1 MELLLLNEKFELLS
15 HPIDR
20 YYSLIWRE
28 RYYDEGDFELHLAAD
43 YLETVLR
50 SEYLYN
56 NERDEAMVIEGVE
69 AQDDGKRTIKITG
82 RSLESLF
89 RDRVMD
95 AEGSSSGKVEEISR
109 SAVQTYAM
117 TGSRAIPLLK
127 LGALGGF
134 TETAAASNKRG
145 AELYEWQRE
154 LLRPYEMS
162 FKLHYDYEANS
173 LDYTVYRG
181 LDRTQE
187 QTANTWAIFST
198 SYENLA
204 QFAYSRSKT
213 DYRNFAIVISSDGT
227 KRVEVDKTGGAKRRE
242 LYVDTDDGLDTAAMT
257 QLGEQALTEY
267 AMVETVSG
275 EVQNGANMVYGVDFD
290 LGDLCH
296 IEDAHLG
303 ISATAR
309 LTEMTTV
316 VENGVTR
323 RIPAFGEQ
331 YLNLRQYVAREVG
344 ASGTSAGSSSGGGG
358 VVDLTGIEQAIAA
371 NVAAIEAA
379 NEEIEAVQA
388 AAYDNA
394 AAIQALTERVAVLE
408 EGGSVVEGL
417 PDGYVKLLY
426 ISFTGTQYIDTGV
439 AVSAATIPTL
449 RFVAD
454 MELTNSTSVAA
465 VDGTGNVYPYVF
477 MGTHQNNLVFYGT
490 GNAAITSSVTYVK
503 DRYIW
508 DYDCTKGALIV
519 GDLCSITGITFDLSG
534 SAARNWYIGGY
545 STGATPVLH
554 TEDVYGYQIYS
565 DGNLIRDYVPCVN
578 PEGEYG
584 LYDMV
589 TKTFYGNNGS
599 GTITGYG
606 NDLPKGYTELAYI
619 RTDGMSWIDTGVQP
633 TSKTRVIADVKGINV
648 NSKGSSIFGARRSNS
663 LTAYIAFFMGT
674 YIDYAYGSATQKSDF
689 SMKNERVTVDTNANV
704 MTVTGSSTVS
714 AAATAS
720 TFSVPYNL
728 YLGTNNTDGQA
739 EGAPWSWDGRI
750 YSCKIYDNGTLLRAF
765 IPCKNENDVYGFYDK
780 VNRSFYANIGT
791 GSFTGG

>member
-162 FKLHYDYEANS
+162 FRLHYDYEANS

-187 QTANTWAIFST
+187 QTANNWAIFST

-371 NVAAIEAA
+371 NAAAIE
-379 NEEIEAVQA
+379 N
-388 AAYDNA
+388 
-394 AAIQALTERVAVLE
+394 LTKRVDVLE
-408 EGGSVVEGL
+408 AGGDL
-417 PDGYVKLLY
+417 PDGFTELTY
-426 ISFTGTQYIDTGV
+426 IESTGTQYINTGFKADENTRIV
-439 AVSAATIPTL
+439 IDSQLSASASGNWRALVGSRNNQKDSEYSFWWAPQTNAIYYGFANAIYQPSTALL
-449 RFVAD
+449 RERVIID
-454 MELTNSTSVAA
+454 INKNVLKIIGSSTETVTA
-465 VDGTGNVYPYVF
+465 
-477 MGTHQNNLVFYGT
+477 Q
-490 GNAAITSSVTYVK
+490 NAAITSAY
-503 DRYIW
+503 
-508 DYDCTKGALIV
+508 
-519 GDLCSITGITFDLSG
+519 
-534 SAARNWYIGGY
+534 N
-545 STGATPVLH
+545 
-554 TEDVYGYQIYS
+554 VY
-565 DGNLIRDYVPCVN
+565 L
-578 PEGEYG
+578 
-584 LYDMV
+584 
-589 TKTFYGNNGS
+589 
-599 GTITGYG
+599 
-606 NDLPKGYTELAYI
+606 
-619 RTDGMSWIDTGVQP
+619 
-633 TSKTRVIADVKGINV
+633 
-648 NSKGSSIFGARRSNS
+648 
-663 LTAYIAFFMGT
+663 
-674 YIDYAYGSATQKSDF
+674 
-689 SMKNERVTVDTNANV
+689 
-704 MTVTGSSTVS
+704 
-714 AAATAS
+714 
-720 TFSVPYNL
+720 FSVISAGEVMGSTY
-728 YLGTNNTDGQA
+728 GFIGKM
-739 EGAPWSWDGRI
+739 
-750 YSCKIYDNGTLLRAF
+750 YSCKIYDNGTLVRDYK
-765 IPCKNENDVYGFYDK
+765 PCINASGEYGLFDK
-780 VNRSFYANIGT
+780 VNYQFYGNAGT

>member
-162 FKLHYDYEANS
+162 FRLHYDYEANS

-187 QTANTWAIFST
+187 QTANNWAIFST

-371 NVAAIEAA
+371 NAAAIEAA
-379 NEEIEAVQA
+379 NDEIEAVQA

-394 AAIQALTERVAVLE
+394 ADIVRINSNILTIESRLSKLEVNKIDEYTVLLLHGSDITDSSALKRTINNYGVTVSSAQSKFGGKSLYFDGSAYLTTTAIEFNDSDFTIDWWEYVTNTNSQVRFSSAYDPMLGMI
-408 EGGSVVEGL
+408 GGFMLGHNQTILRASTVDSSTWWNMANDVNIVSNNLNTWVHWAIVRSGNIL
-417 PDGYVKLLY
+417 NSYKNGVKYASTPFVGSLGYTTNY
-426 ISFTGTQYIDTGV
+426 PCAIGSYCASDRAYFIGYIDEFRISNIARWLGNFTP
-439 AVSAATIPTL
+439 PT
-449 RFVAD
+449 
-454 MELTNSTSVAA
+454 
-465 VDGTGNVYPYVF
+465 
-477 MGTHQNNLVFYGT
+477 
-490 GNAAITSSVTYVK
+490 
-503 DRYIW
+503 
-508 DYDCTKGALIV
+508 
-519 GDLCSITGITFDLSG
+519 
-534 SAARNWYIGGY
+534 
-545 STGATPVLH
+545 
-554 TEDVYGYQIYS
+554 TEY
-565 DGNLIRDYVPCVN
+565 
-578 PEGEYG
+578 
-584 LYDMV
+584 
-589 TKTFYGNNGS
+589 
-599 GTITGYG
+599 
-606 NDLPKGYTELAYI
+606 
-619 RTDGMSWIDTGVQP
+619 
-633 TSKTRVIADVKGINV
+633 
-648 NSKGSSIFGARRSNS
+648 
-663 LTAYIAFFMGT
+663 
-674 YIDYAYGSATQKSDF
+674 
-689 SMKNERVTVDTNANV
+689 
-704 MTVTGSSTVS
+704 
-714 AAATAS
+714 
-720 TFSVPYNL
+720 
-728 YLGTNNTDGQA
+728 
-739 EGAPWSWDGRI
+739 
-750 YSCKIYDNGTLLRAF
+750 
-765 IPCKNENDVYGFYDK
+765 
-780 VNRSFYANIGT
+780 
-791 GSFTGG
+791 

>member
-162 FKLHYDYEANS
+162 FRLHYDYEANS

-187 QTANTWAIFST
+187 QTANNWAIFST

-242 LYVDTDDGLDTAAMT
+242 LYVDTDDGLDTVAMT

-296 IEDAHLG
+296 IEDAHFG
-303 ISATAR
+303 ISTTAR

-371 NVAAIEAA
+371 NAAAIEAA
-379 NEEIEAVQA
+379 NDEIEAVQA

-394 AAIQALTERVAVLE
+394 AEIAALAERVAVLE
-408 EGGSVVEGL
+408 AGGGL
-417 PDGYVKLLY
+417 PSGFTELEY
-426 ISFTGTQYIDTGV
+426 IASSGTQYINTLYKPTSSNLKIEAKFAILEIQSWRALFGSEATG
-439 AVSAATIPTL
+439 SGPWSPTL
-449 RFVAD
+449 LTNGSSSLVFFCGTSGSLGNIPVVTNQTYTLNCQAKDGTLSYDISGVSGTVSFAGLIDKTMEIYLFV
-454 MELTNSTSVAA
+454 LNSTSASA
-465 VDGTGNVYPYVF
+465 VTNQITKLRLYKFKLYDNEK
-477 MGTHQNNLVFYGT
+477 LV
-490 GNAAITSSVTYVK
+490 
-503 DRYIW
+503 
-508 DYDCTKGALIV
+508 
-519 GDLCSITGITFDLSG
+519 
-534 SAARNWYIGGY
+534 
-545 STGATPVLH
+545 
-554 TEDVYGYQIYS
+554 
-565 DGNLIRDYVPCVN
+565 RDYIPCIN
-578 PEGEYG
+578 ASGEYG
-584 LYDMV
+584 LFDKVNYQ
-589 TKTFYGNNGS
+589 FYGN
-599 GTITGYG
+599 
-606 NDLPKGYTELAYI
+606 A
-619 RTDGMSWIDTGVQP
+619 
-633 TSKTRVIADVKGINV
+633 
-648 NSKGSSIFGARRSNS
+648 
-663 LTAYIAFFMGT
+663 
-674 YIDYAYGSATQKSDF
+674 
-689 SMKNERVTVDTNANV
+689 
-704 MTVTGSSTVS
+704 
-714 AAATAS
+714 
-720 TFSVPYNL
+720 
-728 YLGTNNTDGQA
+728 
-739 EGAPWSWDGRI
+739 
-750 YSCKIYDNGTLLRAF
+750 
-765 IPCKNENDVYGFYDK
+765 
-780 VNRSFYANIGT
+780 GT

>member
-162 FKLHYDYEANS
+162 FRLHYDYEANS

-213 DYRNFAIVISSDGT
+213 DYRNYAIVISSDGT

-331 YLNLRQYVAREVG
+331 YLTLRQYVAREVG

-371 NVAAIEAA
+371 NAAAIEAT
-379 NEEIEAVQA
+379 NDEIEAVQA

-394 AAIQALTERVAVLE
+394 ADIVRINSNILTIESRLSKLEVNKIDEYTVLLLHGSDITDSSALKRTINNHGVTASSAQSKF
-408 EGGSVVEGL
+408 GGKS
-417 PDGYVKLLY
+417 LY
-426 ISFTGTQYIDTGV
+426 F
-439 AVSAATIPTL
+439 
-449 RFVAD
+449 
-454 MELTNSTSVAA
+454 N
-465 VDGTGNVYPYVF
+465 
-477 MGTHQNNLVFYGT
+477 
-490 GNAAITSSVTYVK
+490 
-503 DRYIW
+503 
-508 DYDCTKGALIV
+508 
-519 GDLCSITGITFDLSG
+519 G
-534 SAARNWYIGGY
+534 SAYLTTTAI
-545 STGATPVLH
+545 
-554 TEDVYGYQIYS
+554 E
-565 DGNLIRDYVPCVN
+565 
-578 PEGEYG
+578 
-584 LYDMV
+584 
-589 TKTFYGNNGS
+589 F
-599 GTITGYG
+599 
-606 NDLPKGYTELAYI
+606 ND
-619 RTDGMSWIDTGVQP
+619 
-633 TSKTRVIADVKGINV
+633 
-648 NSKGSSIFGARRSNS
+648 
-663 LTAYIAFFMGT
+663 
-674 YIDYAYGSATQKSDF
+674 SDF
-689 SMKNERVTVDTNANV
+689 TIDWWEYVTNANSQV
-704 MTVTGSSTVS
+704 RFNSAYDASVGAFGGLMLGHSKTTLYASNANTSTWWDIVDGADMFVNTVNAWVHWAVVRKGSTLV
-714 AAATAS
+714 T
-720 TFSVPYNL
+720 Y
-728 YLGTNNTDGQA
+728 
-739 EGAPWSWDGRI
+739 
-750 YSCKIYDNGTLLRAF
+750 KNGV
-765 IPCKNENDVYGFYDK
+765 K
-780 VNRSFYANIGT
+780 YANASFVGSLGYTTNYQCALGSYCSADRAYFIGYIDEFRISNIARWS
-791 GSFTGG
+791 GNFTPPSAEY

>member
-134 TETAAASNKRG
+134 AETAAASNKRG

-162 FKLHYDYEANS
+162 FRLHYDYEANS

-275 EVQNGANMVYGVDFD
+275 EVQNGANMVYGVDFN

-371 NVAAIEAA
+371 NAAAIEAA
-379 NEEIEAVQA
+379 NDEIEAVQA
-388 AAYDNA
+388 AVYDNA
-394 AAIQALTERVAVLE
+394 ADIAALAERVAVLE
-408 EGGSVVEGL
+408 AGGGL
-417 PDGYVKLLY
+417 PSGFTELTY
-426 ISFTGTQYIDTGV
+426 IESTSTQYVNTGFKADENTRIVIDCQL
-439 AVSAATIPTL
+439 SASASGSWRALVGSRNNQRDNEYSFWWAPQTNAIYYGFANAIYQPSTALL
-449 RFVAD
+449 RERVIVD
-454 MELTNSTSVAA
+454 IDKNVLKIIGSSTETVTA
-465 VDGTGNVYPYVF
+465 
-477 MGTHQNNLVFYGT
+477 Q
-490 GNAAITSSVTYVK
+490 NAAITSAY
-503 DRYIW
+503 
-508 DYDCTKGALIV
+508 
-519 GDLCSITGITFDLSG
+519 
-534 SAARNWYIGGY
+534 N
-545 STGATPVLH
+545 
-554 TEDVYGYQIYS
+554 VY
-565 DGNLIRDYVPCVN
+565 L
-578 PEGEYG
+578 
-584 LYDMV
+584 
-589 TKTFYGNNGS
+589 
-599 GTITGYG
+599 
-606 NDLPKGYTELAYI
+606 
-619 RTDGMSWIDTGVQP
+619 
-633 TSKTRVIADVKGINV
+633 
-648 NSKGSSIFGARRSNS
+648 
-663 LTAYIAFFMGT
+663 
-674 YIDYAYGSATQKSDF
+674 
-689 SMKNERVTVDTNANV
+689 
-704 MTVTGSSTVS
+704 
-714 AAATAS
+714 
-720 TFSVPYNL
+720 FSVISAGEVMGSTY
-728 YLGTNNTDGQA
+728 GFIGKM
-739 EGAPWSWDGRI
+739 
-750 YSCKIYDNGTLLRAF
+750 YSCQIYDNGTLVRDYK
-765 IPCKNENDVYGFYDK
+765 PCINASGEYGLFDK
-780 VNRSFYANIGT
+780 VNHQFYGNAGT

>member
-127 LGALGGF
+127 LGALGDF

-162 FKLHYDYEANS
+162 FRLHYDYEANS

-187 QTANTWAIFST
+187 QTANNWAIFST

-371 NVAAIEAA
+371 NAAAIE
-379 NEEIEAVQA
+379 N
-388 AAYDNA
+388 
-394 AAIQALTERVAVLE
+394 LTKRVDVLE
-408 EGGSVVEGL
+408 AGGDL
-417 PDGYVKLLY
+417 PDGFTELTY
-426 ISFTGTQYIDTGV
+426 IESTGTQYINTGFKADENTRIV
-439 AVSAATIPTL
+439 IDSQLSASASGNWRALVGSRNNQKDSEYSFWWAPQTNAIYYGFANAIYQPSTALL
-449 RFVAD
+449 RERVIID
-454 MELTNSTSVAA
+454 INKNVLKIIGSSTETVTA
-465 VDGTGNVYPYVF
+465 
-477 MGTHQNNLVFYGT
+477 Q
-490 GNAAITSSVTYVK
+490 NAAITSAY
-503 DRYIW
+503 
-508 DYDCTKGALIV
+508 
-519 GDLCSITGITFDLSG
+519 
-534 SAARNWYIGGY
+534 N
-545 STGATPVLH
+545 
-554 TEDVYGYQIYS
+554 VY
-565 DGNLIRDYVPCVN
+565 L
-578 PEGEYG
+578 
-584 LYDMV
+584 
-589 TKTFYGNNGS
+589 
-599 GTITGYG
+599 
-606 NDLPKGYTELAYI
+606 
-619 RTDGMSWIDTGVQP
+619 
-633 TSKTRVIADVKGINV
+633 
-648 NSKGSSIFGARRSNS
+648 
-663 LTAYIAFFMGT
+663 
-674 YIDYAYGSATQKSDF
+674 
-689 SMKNERVTVDTNANV
+689 
-704 MTVTGSSTVS
+704 
-714 AAATAS
+714 
-720 TFSVPYNL
+720 FSVISAGEVMGSTY
-728 YLGTNNTDGQA
+728 GFIGKM
-739 EGAPWSWDGRI
+739 
-750 YSCKIYDNGTLLRAF
+750 YSCKIYDNGTLVRDYK
-765 IPCKNENDVYGFYDK
+765 PCINASGEYGLFDK
-780 VNRSFYANIGT
+780 VNYQFYGNAGT

>member
-20 YYSLIWRE
+20 YYSLVWRE

-162 FKLHYDYEANS
+162 FRLHYDYEANS

-213 DYRNFAIVISSDGT
+213 DYRNYAIVISSDGT

-371 NVAAIEAA
+371 NAAAIEAA
-379 NEEIEAVQA
+379 NDEIEAVQA

-394 AAIQALTERVAVLE
+394 AAIQALTERVAELE
-408 EGGSVVEGL
+408 AVGELPEGFTRLE
-417 PDGYVKLLY
+417 Y
-426 ISFTGTQYIDTGV
+426 IESSGTQYINMGFKANENTRIIVDSQL
-439 AVSAATIPTL
+439 SASA
-449 RFVAD
+449 
-454 MELTNSTSVAA
+454 
-465 VDGTGNVYPYVF
+465 
-477 MGTHQNNLVFYGT
+477 
-490 GNAAITSSVTYVK
+490 
-503 DRYIW
+503 
-508 DYDCTKGALIV
+508 
-519 GDLCSITGITFDLSG
+519 SG
-534 SAARNWYIGGY
+534 SWLALVGSRNSQKVNEY
-545 STGATPVLH
+545 SFWWAPKTKAIYFGFANVA
-554 TEDVYGYQIYS
+554 YQQS
-565 DGNLIRDYVPCVN
+565 
-578 PEGEYG
+578 
-584 LYDMV
+584 
-589 TKTFYGNNGS
+589 
-599 GTITGYG
+599 
-606 NDLPKGYTELAYI
+606 
-619 RTDGMSWIDTGVQP
+619 
-633 TSKTRVIADVKGINV
+633 
-648 NSKGSSIFGARRSNS
+648 
-663 LTAYIAFFMGT
+663 TALML
-674 YIDYAYGSATQKSDF
+674 
-689 SMKNERVTVDTNANV
+689 ERVTIDINKNV
-704 MTVTGSSTVS
+704 LSIMGSTTETVTAANASITSEYNVCLFTIIDGGTALGSSNRFIGKV
-714 AAATAS
+714 
-720 TFSVPYNL
+720 
-728 YLGTNNTDGQA
+728 
-739 EGAPWSWDGRI
+739 
-750 YSCKIYDNGTLLRAF
+750 YSFKAYDNGTLIRDC
-765 IPCKNENDVYGFYDK
+765 IPCINPSGEYGLFDKLNYQFYG
-780 VNRSFYANIGT
+780 NSGT

>member
-162 FKLHYDYEANS
+162 FRLHYDYEANS

-316 VENGVTR
+316 VENGVAR

-344 ASGTSAGSSSGGGG
+344 ASGTSAGSSSGGG

-371 NVAAIEAA
+371 NAAAIEALA
-379 NEEIEAVQA
+379 
-388 AAYDNA
+388 
-394 AAIQALTERVAVLE
+394 ERVAVLE
-408 EGGSVVEGL
+408 AGGGL
-417 PDGYVKLLY
+417 PEGFTRLEY
-426 ISFTGTQYIDTGV
+426 IESSGTQYINMGFKANENTRIIVDSQL
-439 AVSAATIPTL
+439 SASA
-449 RFVAD
+449 
-454 MELTNSTSVAA
+454 
-465 VDGTGNVYPYVF
+465 
-477 MGTHQNNLVFYGT
+477 
-490 GNAAITSSVTYVK
+490 
-503 DRYIW
+503 
-508 DYDCTKGALIV
+508 
-519 GDLCSITGITFDLSG
+519 SG
-534 SAARNWYIGGY
+534 SWLALVGSRNSQKVNEY
-545 STGATPVLH
+545 SFWWAPKTKAIYFGFANVA
-554 TEDVYGYQIYS
+554 YQQS
-565 DGNLIRDYVPCVN
+565 
-578 PEGEYG
+578 
-584 LYDMV
+584 
-589 TKTFYGNNGS
+589 
-599 GTITGYG
+599 
-606 NDLPKGYTELAYI
+606 
-619 RTDGMSWIDTGVQP
+619 
-633 TSKTRVIADVKGINV
+633 
-648 NSKGSSIFGARRSNS
+648 
-663 LTAYIAFFMGT
+663 TALML
-674 YIDYAYGSATQKSDF
+674 
-689 SMKNERVTVDTNANV
+689 ERVTIDINKNV
-704 MTVTGSSTVS
+704 LSIMGSTTETVTAANASITSEYNVCLFTIIDGGTALGSSNRFIGKV
-714 AAATAS
+714 
-720 TFSVPYNL
+720 
-728 YLGTNNTDGQA
+728 
-739 EGAPWSWDGRI
+739 
-750 YSCKIYDNGTLLRAF
+750 YSFKAYDNGTLIRDC
-765 IPCKNENDVYGFYDK
+765 IPCINPSGEYGLFDKLNYQFYG
-780 VNRSFYANIGT
+780 NSGT

>member
-1 MELLLLNEKFELLS
+1 
-15 HPIDR
+15 
-20 YYSLIWRE
+20 
-28 RYYDEGDFELHLAAD
+28 
-43 YLETVLR
+43 
-50 SEYLYN
+50 
-56 NERDEAMVIEGVE
+56 
-69 AQDDGKRTIKITG
+69 
-82 RSLESLF
+82 
-89 RDRVMD
+89 MD

-162 FKLHYDYEANS
+162 FRLHYDYEANS

-371 NVAAIEAA
+371 NAAAIEAA
-379 NEEIEAVQA
+379 NDEIEAVQA
-388 AAYDNA
+388 AVYDNA
-394 AAIQALTERVAVLE
+394 AAIAALAERVAVLE
-408 EGGSVVEGL
+408 AGG
-417 PDGYVKLLY
+417 
-426 ISFTGTQYIDTGV
+426 
-439 AVSAATIPTL
+439 
-449 RFVAD
+449 
-454 MELTNSTSVAA
+454 
-465 VDGTGNVYPYVF
+465 
-477 MGTHQNNLVFYGT
+477 
-490 GNAAITSSVTYVK
+490 
-503 DRYIW
+503 
-508 DYDCTKGALIV
+508 
-519 GDLCSITGITFDLSG
+519 
-534 SAARNWYIGGY
+534 
-545 STGATPVLH
+545 GAT
-554 TEDVYGYQIYS
+554 D
-565 DGNLIRDYVPCVN
+565 
-578 PEGEYG
+578 
-584 LYDMV
+584 
-589 TKTFYGNNGS
+589 
-599 GTITGYG
+599 
-606 NDLPKGYTELAYI
+606 DLPKGYTRLSYI
-619 RTDGMSWIDTGVQP
+619 RFTGGQYINSEFIP
-633 TSKTRVIADVKGINV
+633 NQDTRVVLDVQAHKTDNG
-648 NSKGSSIFGARRSNS
+648 GSSPFGAR
-663 LTAYIAFFMGT
+663 IARGNTEYAVFFMPSQVYFG
-674 YIDYAYGSATQKSDF
+674 YANKDTTINTTMSY
-689 SMKNERVTVDTNANV
+689 ERVTIDANKNV
-704 MTVTGSSTVS
+704 MTITGTSSV
-714 AAATAS
+714 AITAPYAN
-720 TFSVPYNL
+720 FSVPYSL
-728 YLGTNNTDGQA
+728 YIGTTINSGTPYPSPN
-739 EGAPWSWDGRI
+739 SWDGDV
-750 YSCKIYDNGTLLRAF
+750 YGGQIYDNGILARNY
-765 IPCKNENDVYGFYDK
+765 IPCINPSGEYGFFDK
-780 VNRSFYANIGT
+780 VYNKFYGNAGT

>member
-162 FKLHYDYEANS
+162 FRLHYDYEANS

-213 DYRNFAIVISSDGT
+213 DYRNYAIVISSDGT

-371 NVAAIEAA
+371 N
-379 NEEIEAVQA
+379 
-388 AAYDNA
+388 A
-394 AAIQALTERVAVLE
+394 AAIQALTERVAELE
-408 EGGSVVEGL
+408 AVGELPEGFTGL
-417 PDGYVKLLY
+417 EY
-426 ISFTGTQYIDTGV
+426 IESSGTQYINMGFKANENTRIIVDSQL
-439 AVSAATIPTL
+439 SASA
-449 RFVAD
+449 
-454 MELTNSTSVAA
+454 
-465 VDGTGNVYPYVF
+465 
-477 MGTHQNNLVFYGT
+477 
-490 GNAAITSSVTYVK
+490 
-503 DRYIW
+503 
-508 DYDCTKGALIV
+508 
-519 GDLCSITGITFDLSG
+519 SG
-534 SAARNWYIGGY
+534 SWLALVGSRNSQKVNEY
-545 STGATPVLH
+545 SFWWAPKTKAIYFGFANVA
-554 TEDVYGYQIYS
+554 YQQS
-565 DGNLIRDYVPCVN
+565 
-578 PEGEYG
+578 
-584 LYDMV
+584 
-589 TKTFYGNNGS
+589 
-599 GTITGYG
+599 
-606 NDLPKGYTELAYI
+606 
-619 RTDGMSWIDTGVQP
+619 
-633 TSKTRVIADVKGINV
+633 
-648 NSKGSSIFGARRSNS
+648 
-663 LTAYIAFFMGT
+663 TALML
-674 YIDYAYGSATQKSDF
+674 
-689 SMKNERVTVDTNANV
+689 ERVTIDINKNV
-704 MTVTGSSTVS
+704 LSIMGSTTETVTAANASITSEYNVCLFTIIDGGTALGSSNRFIGKV
-714 AAATAS
+714 
-720 TFSVPYNL
+720 
-728 YLGTNNTDGQA
+728 
-739 EGAPWSWDGRI
+739 
-750 YSCKIYDNGTLLRAF
+750 YSFKAYDNGTLIRDC
-765 IPCKNENDVYGFYDK
+765 IPCINPSGEYGLFDK
-780 VNRSFYANIGT
+780 VNYQFYGNSGT
-791 GSFTGG
+791 GLFTGG